1 MPLSLFDRLE
11 GAGTDSVPERLARDV
26 ADVLSARRIQESSSR
41 FRVLAF
47 GLPSLD
53 AITRR
58 SLDNKRR
65 VAGYIAETLR
75 AFEPRLR
82 SVRVTPI
89 EEEVEFQFRIE
100 AELVGANLVG
110 DDAASVTLR
119 VLSPL
124 PGGGLGAEAV
134 VLDISPETTHPHS
147 RTGTLR

>member
-11 GAGTDSVPERLARDV
+11 GAGTTSVPERLARDI

-41 FRVLAF
+41 YRVLAY

-53 AITRR
+53 SITRR

-65 VAGYIAETLR
+65 VARYIAETLR

-82 SVRVTPI
+82 SVRVVPV

-100 AELVGANLVG
+100 AELVG

-134 VLDISPETTHPHS
+134 VLDISSES
-147 RTGTLR
+147 ALADARTGVLR

>member
-11 GAGTDSVPERLARDV
+11 GSGTDSAPERLARDI

-41 FRVLAF
+41 YRVLAY

-89 EEEVEFQFRIE
+89 EEVVEFQFRIE
-100 AELVGANLVG
+100 AELAG

-134 VLDISPETTHPHS
+134 VLDISPETTHPDS
-147 RTGTLR
+147 RAGALR

>member
-11 GAGTDSVPERLARDV
+11 GAGTESVPERLARDI
-26 ADVLSARRIQESSSR
+26 ADVLGARRILESSSR
-41 FRVLAF
+41 YRVLAW

-100 AELVGANLVG
+100 AELVG
-110 DDAASVTLR
+110 DDTASVTLR
-119 VLSPL
+119 VMAPL

-134 VLDISPETTHPHS
+134 VLDISPETAHPDS

>member
-11 GAGTDSVPERLARDV
+11 GSGADSVPERLARDI
-26 ADVLSARRIQESSSR
+26 ADILSARRILESPAR
-41 FRVLAF
+41 HGVLAY

-53 AITRR
+53 SITRR
-58 SLDNKRR
+58 SPDNKRR
-65 VAGYIAETLR
+65 VAGYITETLR

-100 AELVGANLVG
+100 AELVG
-110 DDAASVTLR
+110 DDGGSVTLR

-134 VLDISPETTHPHS
+134 VLDMSPATTHSGLHT
-147 RTGTLR
+147 RGTR

>member
-11 GAGTDSVPERLARDV
+11 GAGTTSVPERLARDV

-41 FRVLAF
+41 YRVLAY

-53 AITRR
+53 SITRR

-65 VAGYIAETLR
+65 VARYIAETLR

-82 SVRVTPI
+82 SVRVIPV

-100 AELVGANLVG
+100 AELVG

-134 VLDISPETTHPHS
+134 VLDISSESALAGARTRAS
-147 RTGTLR
+147 R

>member
-11 GAGTDSVPERLARDV
+11 GAGATSAPERLARDV
-26 ADVLSARRIQESSSR
+26 ADLLSARRIQESSAR
-41 FRVLAF
+41 YRVLAF

-53 AITRR
+53 SITRR

-100 AELVGANLVG
+100 ADLAG

-134 VLDISPETTHPHS
+134 VLDISPETTDPAS
-147 RTGTLR
+147 LAGALR

>member
-11 GAGTDSVPERLARDV
+11 GAGTTSVPERLARDI

-41 FRVLAF
+41 YRVLAY

-53 AITRR
+53 SITRR
-58 SLDNKRR
+58 SLDDKRR
-65 VAGYIAETLR
+65 VARYIAETLR

-82 SVRVTPI
+82 SVRVIPI

-100 AELVGANLVG
+100 AELVG

-134 VLDISPETTHPHS
+134 VLDISSES
-147 RTGTLR
+147 ALAGARTGALR

>member
-1 MPLSLFDRLE
+1 MSLSLFDRLE
-11 GAGTDSVPERLARDV
+11 GAGTDSVPERLARDI
-26 ADVLSARRIQESSSR
+26 ADVLSARRILESSAR
-41 FRVLAF
+41 YRVLAF

-53 AITRR
+53 AIRGR
-58 SLDNKRR
+58 SSGNKRR

-82 SVRVTPI
+82 SVRVTPV
-89 EEEVEFQFRIE
+89 EDEVEFQFRIE
-100 AELVGANLVG
+100 ADLVG

-134 VLDISPETTHPHS
+134 VLDMLPATTHPAS
-147 RTGTLR
+147 RGAVSR

>member
-11 GAGTDSVPERLARDV
+11 GAGTTSVPERLARDI

-41 FRVLAF
+41 YRVLAY

-53 AITRR
+53 SITRR

-65 VAGYIAETLR
+65 VARYIAETLR

-82 SVRVTPI
+82 SVRVVPV

-100 AELVGANLVG
+100 AELVG

-134 VLDISPETTHPHS
+134 VLDISSESPPAGA
-147 RTGTLR
+147 RTGVLR

>member
-11 GAGTDSVPERLARDV
+11 GAGTESVPERLARDI
-26 ADVLSARRIQESSSR
+26 ADVLSSRRIQESSSR
-41 FRVLAF
+41 YRVLAW

-53 AITRR
+53 SITRR

-100 AELVGANLVG
+100 AELVG

-119 VLSPL
+119 VRSPL

-134 VLDISPETTHPHS
+134 VLDISPETTHPGS

>member
-26 ADVLSARRIQESSSR
+26 ADLLSARRIQESSAR
-41 FRVLAF
+41 YGILAW

-53 AITRR
+53 SITRR

-89 EEEVEFQFRIE
+89 EDEVEFQFRIE
-100 AELVGANLVG
+100 ADLVG
-110 DDAASVTLR
+110 DDVESVTLR

-134 VLDISPETTHPHS
+134 VLDISPATTHPAS
-147 RTGTLR
+147 RTGALR

>member
-11 GAGTDSVPERLARDV
+11 GSGTDSIPERLARDI

-41 FRVLAF
+41 YRVLAY

-89 EEEVEFQFRIE
+89 EEVVEFQFRIE
-100 AELVGANLVG
+100 AELAG

-134 VLDISPETTHPHS
+134 VLDISPETTHPDS
-147 RTGTLR
+147 RTGSLR

>member
-11 GAGTDSVPERLARDV
+11 GAGTTSVPERLARDI

-41 FRVLAF
+41 YRVLAF

-53 AITRR
+53 SITRR

-65 VAGYIAETLR
+65 VAGYIAEALR

-89 EEEVEFQFRIE
+89 EKEVEFQFRIE
-100 AELVGANLVG
+100 AELVG
-110 DDAASVTLR
+110 DDTASVTLR
-119 VLSPL
+119 VMAPL

-134 VLDISPETTHPHS
+134 VLDISPETAHPDS
-147 RTGTLR
+147 RAGTLR

>member
-11 GAGTDSVPERLARDV
+11 GAGSDSVPERLARDI
-26 ADVLSARRIQESSSR
+26 ADVLSARRILESSSR
-41 FRVLAF
+41 HRVLAF
-47 GLPSLD
+47 GLPALD

-75 AFEPRLR
+75 TFEPRLR

-89 EEEVEFQFRIE
+89 EEEVEFRFRIE
-100 AELVGANLVG
+100 AELGGEEGA
-110 DDAASVTLR
+110 AVTLR

-134 VLDISPETTHPHS
+134 VVDISPETMHPAAHT
-147 RTGTLR
+147 RALR

>member
-11 GAGTDSVPERLARDV
+11 GAGTESVPERLARDI
-26 ADVLSARRIQESSSR
+26 ADVLGARRILESSSR
-41 FRVLAF
+41 FRVLAW

-100 AELVGANLVG
+100 AELVG
-110 DDAASVTLR
+110 DDTASVTLR

-134 VLDISPETTHPHS
+134 VLDISPETTHPDS

>member
-11 GAGTDSVPERLARDV
+11 GSGTDSVPERLARDI
-26 ADVLSARRIQESSSR
+26 ADVLSARRIQESSAR
-41 FRVLAF
+41 YGVLAF

-53 AITRR
+53 SITRR

-65 VAGYIAETLR
+65 VAGYIARTLR

-82 SVRVTPI
+82 SVRITPI

-100 AELVGANLVG
+100 AELVG
-110 DDAASVTLR
+110 DEAATVTLR

-124 PGGGLGAEAV
+124 SGGGLGAEAV
-134 VLDISPETTHPHS
+134 VLEFSPETPHPDS
-147 RTGTLR
+147 RTGVLR

>member
-1 MPLSLFDRLE
+1 MSLSLFDRLE

-26 ADVLSARRIQESSSR
+26 ADVLSARRIMESSAR
-41 FRVLAF
+41 WRVLAF

-53 AITRR
+53 AIR
-58 SLDNKRR
+58 SRSSGNKRR

-82 SVRVTPI
+82 SARVIPV
-89 EEEVEFQFRIE
+89 EDEVEFQFRIE
-100 AELVGANLVG
+100 ADLVG

-134 VLDISPETTHPHS
+134 VLDIAPAEAHSPS
-147 RTGTLR
+147 RNAVLR

>member
-11 GAGTDSVPERLARDV
+11 GAGTDSVPERLARDI

-41 FRVLAF
+41 YRVLAW

-53 AITRR
+53 SITRR

-65 VAGYIAETLR
+65 VARYIAETLR

-82 SVRVTPI
+82 SVRVTPV

-100 AELVGANLVG
+100 AKLPG
-110 DDAASVTLR
+110 DAGASVTLR

-134 VLDISPETTHPHS
+134 VLDISPETTHPDA
-147 RTGTLR
+147 RTGVLR

>member
-11 GAGTDSVPERLARDV
+11 GAGAESAPERLARDV

-41 FRVLAF
+41 YRVLAY

-53 AITRR
+53 SITRR

-89 EEEVEFQFRIE
+89 EHEVDFQFRIE
-100 AELVGANLVG
+100 ADLVG
-110 DDAASVTLR
+110 DSATSVTLR

-134 VLDISPETTHPHS
+134 VLEMSPESTHPTS
-147 RTGTLR
+147 PTGAVR

>member
-11 GAGTDSVPERLARDV
+11 GAGTETVPERLAHDV
-26 ADVLSARRIQESSSR
+26 ADVLSARRILESSAR
-41 FRVLAF
+41 FAILAW

-53 AITRR
+53 SITRR
-58 SLDNKRR
+58 SPENKHR

-89 EEEVEFQFRIE
+89 EEAVEFRFRIE
-100 AELVGANLVG
+100 ADLVG
-110 DDAASVTLR
+110 DDVESVTLR

-124 PGGGLGAEAV
+124 SGGGLGAEAA
-134 VLDISPETTHPHS
+134 VLDISPAENHPRASGGVS
-147 RTGTLR
+147 R

>member
-1 MPLSLFDRLE
+1 MSLSLFDRLE

-26 ADVLSARRIQESSSR
+26 ADVLSARRILESAAR
-41 FRVLAF
+41 YGILAW

-53 AITRR
+53 SITRR

-65 VAGYIAETLR
+65 VAGYIAQTLR

-100 AELVGANLVG
+100 AELVGDEVAT
-110 DDAASVTLR
+110 VTLR

-124 PGGGLGAEAV
+124 SGGGLGAEAV
-134 VLDISPETTHPHS
+134 VLDISPETTHPDS
-147 RTGTLR
+147 RTGVLR

>member
-1 MPLSLFDRLE
+1 VPLSLFDRLE
-11 GAGTDSVPERLARDV
+11 GAGTTSVPERLARDI

-41 FRVLAF
+41 YRVLAY

-53 AITRR
+53 SITRR
-58 SLDNKRR
+58 SLDDKRR
-65 VAGYIAETLR
+65 VARYIAATLR

-82 SVRVTPI
+82 SVRVIPI

-100 AELVGANLVG
+100 AELVG

-134 VLDISPETTHPHS
+134 VLDISSES
-147 RTGTLR
+147 ALAGARTGALR

>member
-11 GAGTDSVPERLARDV
+11 GAGTESVPERLARDV
-26 ADVLSARRIQESSSR
+26 ADLLSARRIQESSTRYGILSW
-41 FRVLAF
+41 

-53 AITRR
+53 SITRR

-89 EEEVEFQFRIE
+89 EEEVDFQFRIE
-100 AELVGANLVG
+100 ADLAG
-110 DDAASVTLR
+110 DDAATVTLR

-134 VLDISPETTHPHS
+134 VLDISPAATRPATHNGG
-147 RTGTLR
+147 RR

>member
-11 GAGTDSVPERLARDV
+11 GTGTDAVPERLANDI
-26 ADVLSARRIQESSSR
+26 ADLLSARRALESSSR
-41 FRVLAF
+41 YGVLAF

-65 VAGYIAETLR
+65 VAGYIARTLR

-82 SVRVTPI
+82 SVRVVPI

-100 AELVGANLVG
+100 AELVGDEGAT
-110 DDAASVTLR
+110 VTLR

-124 PGGGLGAEAV
+124 SGGGLGAEAV
-134 VLDISPETTHPHS
+134 VIDFSPETTHPGA
-147 RTGTLR
+147 RRGMFR

>member
-1 MPLSLFDRLE
+1 M
-11 GAGTDSVPERLARDV
+11 
-26 ADVLSARRIQESSSR
+26 
-41 FRVLAF
+41 
-47 GLPSLD
+47 
-53 AITRR
+53 
-58 SLDNKRR
+58 
-65 VAGYIAETLR
+65 
-75 AFEPRLR
+75 
-82 SVRVTPI
+82 RVTPI

>member
-11 GAGTDSVPERLARDV
+11 GAGTASVPERLARDI

-41 FRVLAF
+41 YRVLAF

-53 AITRR
+53 SITRR

-65 VAGYIAETLR
+65 VAGYIAEALR

-100 AELVGANLVG
+100 AELVG
-110 DDAASVTLR
+110 DDTASVTLR
-119 VLSPL
+119 VMAPL

-134 VLDISPETTHPHS
+134 VLDISPETTHPDS

>member
-11 GAGTDSVPERLARDV
+11 GAGTESIPERFARDV
-26 ADVLSARRIQESSSR
+26 ADVLSARRVQESSSR
-41 FRVLAF
+41 YRVLAF

-58 SLDNKRR
+58 SLDNKHR

-89 EEEVEFQFRIE
+89 EEEVEFRFRIE
-100 AELVGANLVG
+100 AELAG
-110 DDAASVTLR
+110 DDIESVTLR

-134 VLDISPETTHPHS
+134 VQDVVPAGTHPDS
-147 RTGTLR
+147 PPEGLR

>member
-11 GAGTDSVPERLARDV
+11 GAGTESVPERLARDV
-26 ADVLSARRIQESSSR
+26 ADVLSARRIQESSLR
-41 FRVLAF
+41 YRVLAF

-53 AITRR
+53 SITRR
-58 SLDNKRR
+58 SLEHKRR

-89 EEEVEFQFRIE
+89 EDSVEFQFRIE
-100 AELVGANLVG
+100 ADLVG
-110 DDAASVTLR
+110 DDVESVTLR
-119 VLSPL
+119 VQSPL

-134 VLDISPETTHPHS
+134 LLKASSATTHA
-147 RTGTLR
+147 GTRPGVSQ

>member
-11 GAGTDSVPERLARDV
+11 GAGTDSVPERLARDI
-26 ADVLSARRIQESSSR
+26 ADVLSARRIQESASR
-41 FRVLAF
+41 YRVLAY

-65 VAGYIAETLR
+65 VARYIAETLR

-82 SVRVTPI
+82 SVRVVPI

-100 AELVGANLVG
+100 AELVG

-134 VLDISPETTHPHS
+134 VLDIAPETTRADV
-147 RTGTLR
+147 RTGVSR

>member
-11 GAGTDSVPERLARDV
+11 GAGTTSVPERLARDV

-41 FRVLAF
+41 YRVLAY

-53 AITRR
+53 SITRR

-65 VAGYIAETLR
+65 VARYIAETLR

-82 SVRVTPI
+82 SVRVVPV

-100 AELVGANLVG
+100 AELVG

-134 VLDISPETTHPHS
+134 VLDISSESPLAGARAGVS
-147 RTGTLR
+147 R

>member
-1 MPLSLFDRLE
+1 MALSLFDRLE
-11 GAGTDSVPERLARDV
+11 GAGTTSVPERLARDI

-41 FRVLAF
+41 YRVLAF

-53 AITRR
+53 SITRR

-65 VAGYIAETLR
+65 VAGYIAEALR

-100 AELVGANLVG
+100 AELVG
-110 DDAASVTLR
+110 DDTASVTLR
-119 VLSPL
+119 VMAPL

-134 VLDISPETTHPHS
+134 VLDISPETAHPDSH
-147 RTGTLR
+147 TGTLR

>member
-11 GAGTDSVPERLARDV
+11 GAGTTSVPERLARDI

-41 FRVLAF
+41 YRVLAF

-53 AITRR
+53 SITRR

-100 AELVGANLVG
+100 AELVG
-110 DDAASVTLR
+110 DDTVSVTLR

-134 VLDISPETTHPHS
+134 VLDISPQTTHPDS

>member
-11 GAGTDSVPERLARDV
+11 GAGAESAPARLARDI
-26 ADVLSARRIQESSSR
+26 ADVLSARRDQESSSR
-41 FRVLAF
+41 YRVLAY

-89 EEEVEFQFRIE
+89 EEEVNFQFRIE
-100 AELVGANLVG
+100 AELVG

-134 VLDISPETTHPHS
+134 VLDISPQTTHPTS
-147 RTGTLR
+147 PTGAMR